1 MNVKDYGAKPND
13 NQSDREGIEAAISA
27 DNKNESGIVF
37 FLKGRFLVNAGSTI
51 TLWFFSACCNIIFKG
66 SGFGATG
73 RYTTV

>member
-1 MNVKDYGAKPND
+1 LNVKDYGAKPND

-51 TLWFFSACCNIIFKG
+51 TL
-66 SGFGATG
+66 
-73 RYTTV
+73 